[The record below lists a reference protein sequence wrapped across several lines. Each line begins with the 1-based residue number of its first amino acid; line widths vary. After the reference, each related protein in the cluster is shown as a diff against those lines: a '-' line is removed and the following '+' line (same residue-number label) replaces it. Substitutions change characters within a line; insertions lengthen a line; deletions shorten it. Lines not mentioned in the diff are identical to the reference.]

1 MMEHDEEEAQ
11 APLRFS
17 VAEADGGPVIAVVE
31 AADAG
36 DALQRFERIRHLV
49 RASRGGLLTVRE
61 QSTEVPITTPT
72 FFEGYFLAL
81 DAAQATRH

>member
-1 MMEHDEEEAQ
+1 MMEENEAL

-17 VAEADGGPVIAVVE
+17 VAEDGGQVIAVVE

-36 DALQRFERIRHLV
+36 EALERFERIRHLV
-49 RASRGGLLTVRE
+49 RAPRGGTLTVRE
-61 QSTEVPITTPT
+61 QSTDVPITTPA

-81 DAAQATRH
+81 DSAQATRH